1 MVDGFILEPEADNSP
16 TILINIWYFS
26 LEKHCEQVRNYI
38 KRTYLTVTFSFDPN
52 VTSRELIE
60 KNDNKNRRT

>member
-1 MVDGFILEPEADNSP
+1 MDGGCFILEPEADNSP

-52 VTSRELIE
+52 VISRELTE
-60 KNDNKNRRT
+60 KNDRGLYT